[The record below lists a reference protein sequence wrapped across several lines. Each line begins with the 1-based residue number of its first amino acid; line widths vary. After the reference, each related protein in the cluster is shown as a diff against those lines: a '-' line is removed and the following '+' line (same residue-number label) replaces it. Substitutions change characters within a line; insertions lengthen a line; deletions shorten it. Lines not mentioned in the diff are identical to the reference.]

1 MLFTDFFGRVT
12 IKPLPSAN
20 RVIKIIFYK
29 SPFRLL
35 NSLYFEIRWRNKSEL
50 PYQTL
55 SLLQLSDWTA
65 FVSAFLFPLFSPP
78 TEQKSV
84 CIQSI
89 VLYFCTSIFRY
100 LRDEFKKKLLGVT
113 FPDRSE
119 PFSSSWLSA
128 LETLPGNFKQA
139 RTAEINCKRTSWQVP
154 SM

>member
-1 MLFTDFFGRVT
+1 MLFTDFIGRVVM
-12 IKPLPSAN
+12 KPLSSAN
-20 RVIKIIFYK
+20 QLIKIIFYQ
-29 SPFRLL
+29 SPFCLL
-35 NSLYFEIRWRNKSEL
+35 ISLYFEIRWRNKSQL

-65 FVSAFLFPLFSPP
+65 FVSAFLFPPFSPP

-84 CIQSI
+84 CMQTI
-89 VLYFCTSIFRY
+89 VLYFCTSIWMN
-100 LRDEFKKKLLGVT
+100 LKNKIKKLLRVT
-113 FPDRSE
+113 FSERSE

-139 RTAEINCKRTSWQVP
+139 GPAETNCKRTSWQVP